1 MGYKLIW
8 EIQIKMAFLYHEGGN
23 DAGLCRRIWW
33 YLPKLCVQWPLNL
46 AIPHLGF
53 FPTVKSAHIVSESVQ
68 DYLLWEGLDGTQ
80 IKHGIFTKLNLCS
93 CEKDQTERLFCTNV
107 QRCSGCPV
115 KQRKQCAKLS
125 TMCTAFLC
133 HKMRRVGTVCSVLT
147 CEHLQKEI
155 LER

>member
-23 DAGLCRRIWW
+23 DAGLCRRTWW

-53 FPTVKSAHIVSESVQ
+53 FPTVTSAHIVSESVQ

-80 IKHGIFTKLNLCS
+80 IKHGIFTKLILWS
-93 CEKDQTERLFCTNV
+93 CEKDQTERLFCTNI

-115 KQRKQCAKLS
+115 KRRKQCAKLS
-125 TMCTAFLC
+125 TMWAAFLC
-133 HKMRRVGTVCSVLT
+133 HKMRRVGAVCSVLT
-147 CEHLQKEI
+147 CQHLQKET